1 MSKSIFHKLICYQI
15 RKAEN
20 KTRNKRFVN
29 LADVKS
35 MHILLGASDLSPIQ
49 SEQFYRQ
56 VYEMIDWLQKQPYQV
71 QVTIY
76 VRKMPVEAKRFHVNI
91 FDNKKISWCVK
102 RPKKEVMAAFNE
114 TKSDVLLNLSSEL
127 AYPLEYLAA
136 ASDASLKIGLKVD
149 DRPLPYDFQ
158 LQVEDMQQ
166 EMLKKL
172 QAVLFYLEKIQ
183 SN

>member
-1 MSKSIFHKLICYQI
+1 MSKSIFHKLTSYHI

-20 KTRNKRFVN
+20 KARNKRFVN

-35 MHILLGASDLSPIQ
+35 MHILLGASALSPIE
-49 SEQFYRQ
+49 SEKFYQQ
-56 VYEMIDWLQKQPYQV
+56 VYEMADWLQQQPYQV
-71 QVTIY
+71 HITIY
-76 VRKMPVEAKRFHVNI
+76 VRKMPIEAKRFNVSI
-91 FDNKKISWCVK
+91 FDSKKVSWCIK
-102 RPKKEVMAAFNE
+102 RPKKEVIDVFKEVKA
-114 TKSDVLLNLSSEL
+114 DVLLNLSADL
-127 AYPLEYLAA
+127 AYPLEHLAA
-136 ASDASLKIGLKVD
+136 ISDASLKVALKVE

-183 SN
+183 SR

>member
-1 MSKSIFHKLICYQI
+1 MGKSIFQKYAARQV
-15 RKAEN
+15 RKNQN
-20 KTRNKRFVN
+20 KQRTKRFVN
-29 LADVKS
+29 LKEAKS
-35 MHILLGASDLSPIQ
+35 VHVLMAANALTPIET
-49 SEQFYRQ
+49 EQFYKQ
-56 VYEMIDWLQKQPYQV
+56 VYAVADLFQNMPCKLYITV
-71 QVTIY
+71 C

-183 SN
+183 SK

>member
-1 MSKSIFHKLICYQI
+1 M
-15 RKAEN
+15 RK
-20 KTRNKRFVN
+20 R
-29 LADVKS
+29 
-35 MHILLGASDLSPIQ
+35 
-49 SEQFYRQ
+49 
-56 VYEMIDWLQKQPYQV
+56 
-71 QVTIY
+71 
-76 VRKMPVEAKRFHVNI
+76 PVEAKRFHVNS

-102 RPKKEVMAAFNE
+102 RPQKEVMAAFNE

-183 SN
+183 SK